1 MDKRDM
7 TALIDALKAG
17 TYQPPNNDGAEEP
30 F

>member
-17 TYQPPNNDGAEEP
+17 TYTPPNSDSDEEP

>member
-7 TALIDALKAG
+7 TALIDSLKAG
-17 TYQPPNNDGAEEP
+17 TYTSPNNDGAEDP